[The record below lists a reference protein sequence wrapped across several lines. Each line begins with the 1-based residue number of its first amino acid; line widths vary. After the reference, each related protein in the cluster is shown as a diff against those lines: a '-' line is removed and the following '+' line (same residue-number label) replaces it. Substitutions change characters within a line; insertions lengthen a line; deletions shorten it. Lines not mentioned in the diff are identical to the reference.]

1 MRTIPTETAIDALD
15 RAATLI
21 VRARRYWNDGTRDDI
36 DMLIE
41 RRVLLMRI
49 ADVNYELARLMSE
62 ICDEG
67 I

>member
-1 MRTIPTETAIDALD
+1 MRGIPTTTAIDALD

-21 VRARRYWNDGTRDDI
+21 VRARRYWNDGNRDETDVTEARI
-36 DMLIE
+36 
-41 RRVLLMRI
+41 LLMRV